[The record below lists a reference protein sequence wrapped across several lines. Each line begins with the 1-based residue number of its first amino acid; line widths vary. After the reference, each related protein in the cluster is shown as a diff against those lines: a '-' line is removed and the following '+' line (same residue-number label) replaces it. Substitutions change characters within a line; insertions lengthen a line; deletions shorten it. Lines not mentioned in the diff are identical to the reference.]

1 MRRLERGWCRVL
13 NVIDLGQQ
21 LMIIPPDGTENE
33 VTTVKAAVVSQ
44 SDVDMM
50 MKKSSKA
57 IKVEKLILQYQ
68 S

>member
-1 MRRLERGWCRVL
+1 
-13 NVIDLGQQ
+13 
-21 LMIIPPDGTENE
+21 MIIPPDGTENE

-57 IKVEKLILQYQ
+57 IKVEKLILQY
-68 S
+68 